1 MLEASLVF
9 LRFFRL
15 SATPPPSPR
24 KTASY
29 APSYLSCDLTA
40 NQRTSK
46 LGAWGK
52 KPPVVKWSKKRFKGE
67 RGIIYQMLISVE
79 IIFSFS
85 FKLVL

>member
-1 MLEASLVF
+1 MLKPLCFFYDF
-9 LRFFRL
+9 LCCL
-15 SATPPPSPR
+15 LPLHPPTR
-24 KTASY
+24 KTASF